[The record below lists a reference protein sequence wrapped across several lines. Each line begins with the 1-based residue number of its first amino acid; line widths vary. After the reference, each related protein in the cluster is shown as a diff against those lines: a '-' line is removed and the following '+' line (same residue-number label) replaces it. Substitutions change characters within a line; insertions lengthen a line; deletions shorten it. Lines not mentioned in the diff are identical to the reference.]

1 MEGIRSV
8 GLGAFLLANLVV
20 GSRLLWQARRSR
32 ELPELCI
39 GLAFLLAGCLG
50 YVLNFLSFH
59 LAAALGCWAIPLAAL
74 GQANLNFGTAAL
86 WIFTWRVFRPAQ
98 SWARILVA
106 AALAATLISYVGLGV
121 ATGFTARAYQAGWF
135 WLGFCVRWLSFLWT
149 SAESLLYHRRMKR
162 RLALGLAEPLV
173 TNRLLLW
180 GLASAAIALSF
191 AVNLVNLLVGGAP
204 FGPVPT
210 LFMSGFG
217 LTTAVL
223 IWLAFFPPARYRE
236 RIQRS
241 RVEA

>member
-8 GLGAFLLANLVV
+8 GLGAFMLSNLLV
-20 GSRLLWQARRSR
+20 GSRLLWRARYSR

-50 YVLNFLSFH
+50 YVLNFLSFQ
-59 LAAALGCWAIPLAAL
+59 LAGALGPWAVPLAAL
-74 GQANLNFGTAAL
+74 GQANLDLGTAAL
-86 WIFTWRVFRPAQ
+86 WIFTWRVFRAGQ
-98 SWARILVA
+98 RWARTLVA
-106 AALAATLISYVGLGV
+106 VSLATTLLSYVGLGL
-121 ATGFTARAYQAGWF
+121 ATGFSARTYAVGWF
-135 WLGFCVRWLSFLWT
+135 WLGFGVRWLSFLWT
-149 SAESLLYHRRMKR
+149 SAESLLYHRLMKR

-191 AVNLVNLLVGGAP
+191 AVNLVNLLVGGEP

-210 LFMSGFG
+210 LFMSGLG

-223 IWLAFFPPARYRE
+223 IWLAFFPPARYRR